1 MNDTSTSDNPP
12 AGLVGLVGDGIAR
25 ICLSIAAIGLLCI
38 VSINCVNVVGRYF
51 FGSPISW
58 AEELMLFLMVLVVY
72 AGAVAVTWRNM
83 HIRIDTLIMS
93 LPIAAHRI
101 ANVFAPVVSIAVLV
115 VVSLTGF
122 QIVAM
127 LRVFDQRSDALHLP
141 MWIPQAFVTGGIG
154 LMALLIVA
162 RLVTGRTR

>member
-25 ICLSIAAIGLLCI
+25 ICLAIAAIGLLCI

-127 LRVFDQRSDALHLP
+127 LQVFDQRSDALHLP